1 MSTRT
6 GTDICEFAQHGVKYR
21 SVCNMIYVYLLV
33 YVCIQRGSKC
43 EQLARAQTY
52 VSLHHIGSY
61 TTVFVIEHMYAC
73 EYMHVYKANVRA
85 LARAQTYVSS
95 HNMGS
100 YTKLSMIRYM
110 YTNICQYMYTK
121 RF

>member
-1 MSTRT
+1 MSTGK
-6 GTDICEFAQHGVKYR
+6 GTDICEFAQHGVIYR

-73 EYMHVYKANVRA
+73 EYMHVYKAKARA
-85 LARAQTYVSS
+85 LARAKTYVSS

-100 YTKLSMIRYM
+100 YTKLSMI
-110 YTNICQYMYTK
+110 Q
-121 RF
+121 

>member
-1 MSTRT
+1 
-6 GTDICEFAQHGVKYR
+6 
-21 SVCNMIYVYLLV
+21 MIYVYLLV

-73 EYMHVYKANVRA
+73 EYMHVYKAKARA
-85 LARAQTYVSS
+85 LARAKTYVSS